1 MAMNTLPKG
10 CNPGKGCF
18 NCPYE
23 DCINPSTRR
32 TREETAMSR
41 CGWLDSSSPVPPMRG
56 ALAPK
61 PRHIHMELMHCQMC
75 GALMRGKRT
84 RRFCDVCRR
93 KRKLAYMITYNKEQK
108 EAKKKPVPEK
118 HG

>member
-1 MAMNTLPKG
+1 MDSKTLPKG
-10 CNPGKGCF
+10 CHPGKGCF

-23 DCINPSTRR
+23 DCINPSLRR
-32 TREETAMSR
+32 TREETEMSR
-41 CGWLDSSSPVPPMRG
+41 CGLLYTSSPMPRMRG

-84 RRFCDVCRR
+84 RRFCDACQR
-93 KRKLAYMITYNKEQK
+93 KRKLAYMITYNREQK